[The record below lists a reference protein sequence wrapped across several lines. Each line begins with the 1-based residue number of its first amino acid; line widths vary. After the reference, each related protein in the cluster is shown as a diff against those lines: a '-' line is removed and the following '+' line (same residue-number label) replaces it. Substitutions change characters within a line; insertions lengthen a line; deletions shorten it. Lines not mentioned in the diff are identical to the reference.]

1 LLIRQQFP
9 KYQLVT
15 IENAGHWVQ
24 EENPKDFNEAVKKF
38 LVKKKILNSD
48 N

>member
-24 EENPKDFNEAVKKF
+24 AQNPKDFNEAVKKF
-38 LVKKKILNSD
+38 LVRILNFK
-48 N
+48 